1 MLHQRFK
8 PLKLILLMLLGLP
21 LLLQLF
27 LKWVFRFQDLTVQL
41 FRVQVQ
47 PNLWFLGEIADL
59 TLKTWSFQQ
68 SKAIFCSL
76 IMTSSDLYLL
86 RRSSDCFDPRWG
98 IGCFLPST
106 FSSEEELVLDLHLS
120 FARPKRVSSYHPLTF
135 EFSPA
140 NPLHLRRYLELMM
153 NLSLLFSSD

>member
-8 PLKLILLMLLGLP
+8 PLMLILLMLLGLP

-27 LKWVFRFQDLTVQL
+27 LIWVFQFQGLTVLL
-41 FRVQVQ
+41 FEVQAQ
-47 PNLWFLGEIADL
+47 PNLLFLGEIVDL
-59 TLKTWSFQQ
+59 TSKTWSFQQ

-76 IMTSSDLYLL
+76 TKTSSGPYLL
-86 RRSSDCFDPRWG
+86 MRSSDCFDPRWG
-98 IGCFLPST
+98 IDCFLPLT

-120 FARPKRVSSYHPLTF
+120 FARPKRVSSYRPLTF

-140 NPLHLRRYLELMM
+140 NPLHLKRYWELMM
-153 NLSLLFSSD
+153 NLSLLFSLD